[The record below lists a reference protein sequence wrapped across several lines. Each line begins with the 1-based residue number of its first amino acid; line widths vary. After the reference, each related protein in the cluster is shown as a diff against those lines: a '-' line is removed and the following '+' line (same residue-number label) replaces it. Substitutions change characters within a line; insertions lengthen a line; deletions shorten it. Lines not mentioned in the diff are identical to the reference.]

1 MHDRAPPKP
10 PSDDQRW
17 KMVTATMRRHGHRPD
32 GLIET
37 LHTAQETFGHLD
49 PEALTFVAASLR
61 VALSRV
67 YGVATFYHFFSLDP
81 LGDHT
86 CILCTGTA
94 CFVKG
99 ADNIVAAVTNAYGVQ
114 AGETTTDG
122 TLTLKTARC
131 LGSCGL
137 APVVLLDGAVHGR
150 EGVDA
155 VLGSLESVMASEL
168 VPAGSEGGEV

>member
-94 CFVKG
+94 CYIKG
-99 ADNIVAAVTNAYGVQ
+99 VSAIVDAVRSGFGLEVGQTAADGS
-114 AGETTTDG
+114 
-122 TLTLKTARC
+122 LSLRSARC
-131 LGSCGL
+131 LGACGQ
-137 APVVLLDGAVHGR
+137 APVAVIDDSMVGGLTPETTVDRIR
-150 EGVDA
+150 EAMSHADN
-155 VLGSLESVMASEL
+155 
-168 VPAGSEGGEV
+168 